1 MVSGVKPLKEGWFF
15 YNKTEAILHLLA
27 WPLYLVL
34 IAIPWYLGG
43 VSPELHIVVYF
54 FLTVFVYLPGL
65 FYLNVFYLIPRYLQ
79 QKQWLKYVV
88 LLVGLVLLLA
98 VFDAVVAFVLKAEFD
113 AQKFAYGFF
122 NELYLKLQAAAGG
135 LFLISVLSFGY
146 RFTVDWIINIHVIE
160 SLRSEKY
167 AMELAFLKSQVDPH
181 FLFNTLNSLYALALE
196 ERDEKTADG
205 IAKLGTLMRYN
216 LHDSQAN
223 SIVLRKE
230 VDYIQKYIELQR
242 LRMNENTQVNLQVEI
257 EPQEGDIVRI
267 APMLLIPFVEN
278 AFKYGV
284 SPTEQTS
291 IMIRMGLKGRTF
303 TLSVENTMIVVAG
316 AVDRNEE
323 EPGGVGLKNVEE
335 RLALLYPGKHMLSMG
350 ILNGIYTINLSISL
364 S

>member
-1 MVSGVKPLKEGWFF
+1 MVSRVKPLKDGWFF
-15 YNKTEAILHLLA
+15 YNKTEALLHLVA

-43 VSPELHIVVYF
+43 VAPELHTVVYF
-54 FLTVFVYLPGL
+54 FLTVLIYLPGP

-79 QKQWLKYVV
+79 QKQWLRYIV
-88 LLVGLVLLLA
+88 LLVGLTLLLA
-98 VFDAVVAFVLKAEFD
+98 VFDAVIAFVLKAEFD
-113 AQKFAYGFF
+113 AQKFAYGYFG
-122 NELYLKLQAAAGG
+122 ELYLKLQTAAGG
-135 LFLISVLSFGY
+135 LLLISIFSFGY
-146 RFTVDWIINIHVIE
+146 RFTVDWIINISVIE
-160 SLRSEKY
+160 SLRAEKY

-196 ERDEKTADG
+196 ERGDKTADG

-216 LHDSQAN
+216 LHDSQAG

-242 LRMNENTQVNLQVEI
+242 LRMNDNTQVHLQIEI
-257 EPQEGDIVRI
+257 DDQEGDVVRI

-291 IMIRMGLKGRTF
+291 IVIHMDLQDRTF
-303 TLSVENTMIVVAG
+303 SLSVENTVIAAG
-316 AVDRNEE
+316 TG
-323 EPGGVGLKNVEE
+323 EPGGVESGGVGLKNVEE
-335 RLALLYPGKHMLSMG
+335 RLALLYPGKHTLSKEMV
-350 ILNGIYTINLSISL
+350 NGIYKINLSVVL
-364 S
+364 T